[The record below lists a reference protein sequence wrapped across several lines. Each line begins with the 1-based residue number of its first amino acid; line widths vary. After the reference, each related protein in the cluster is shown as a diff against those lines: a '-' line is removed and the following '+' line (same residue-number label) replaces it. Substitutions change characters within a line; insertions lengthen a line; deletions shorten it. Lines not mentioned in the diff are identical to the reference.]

1 MPPAT
6 ARGGRALRGRDPRR
20 RRAILDAADAVIQRE
35 GPDAPMT
42 AIAAE
47 AGISKPILYRH
58 FGDKSGLYRA
68 LAERHV
74 DPLMERVREKLREPA
89 DLRPRVR
96 ATVGTYLRMIGDNL
110 NLYRFLMHRATA
122 EDPRTRGDV
131 GLMVRRFGEEF
142 AETLV
147 AERHIADP
155 VRAQIVAHA
164 VIGMVQA
171 AGEWWLDHPEIAYDD
186 VIEDLTEAVVG
197 AVTGGGAPHAG

>member
-1 MPPAT
+1 M
-6 ARGGRALRGRDPRR
+6 D
-20 RRAILDAADAVIQRE
+20 
-35 GPDAPMT
+35 
-42 AIAAE
+42 
-47 AGISKPILYRH
+47 
-58 FGDKSGLYRA
+58 
-68 LAERHV
+68 
-74 DPLMERVREKLREPA
+74 
-89 DLRPRVR
+89 DLLVPVL
-96 ATVGTYLRMIGDNL
+96 TTFIL